1 MVHIGLGANVKP
13 YDLLGQVNEHMA
25 EEFLSLENSSN
36 EPNSKNQSIS
46 YRERIKHL
54 LVGSP
59 RVVKRTIHLL
69 HVLGYAE
76 VREWSRPQV
85 AGSLGQP
92 GEVVSVLIRNALSE

>member
-25 EEFLSLENSSN
+25 EEFLSLENSN
-36 EPNSKNQSIS
+36 EPNSKNQSS
-46 YRERIKHL
+46 LHRERIKHL

-59 RVVKRTIHLL
+59 RVVKRTMHLL

>member
-36 EPNSKNQSIS
+36 EPNSKNQSS
-46 YRERIKHL
+46 LYRERIKHL

-76 VREWSRPQV
+76 VREWSRSQA
-85 AGSLGQP
+85 AGSLGEP
-92 GEVVSVLIRNALSE
+92 GDVISVLVKNVSPE